1 MHHHQPCA
9 VGEALGR
16 ADVKEQDDR
25 YANLEAQL
33 VGAEAGRVAGVEVFG
48 GVSLRV
54 CRVGDFIC
62 RGVDGLFSWEGRNGL
77 VIEDIHVFV
86 CRGEDGAFDEVGVL
100 SIGRVIEGAVD
111 VVDEA
116 FGVTL
121 LFGGTAKNCGSV
133 E

>member
-1 MHHHQPCA
+1 
-9 VGEALGR
+9 LGR

-62 RGVDGLFSWEGRNGL
+62 RGVDGLFFWEGRNGL